1 MPFFITAFSFPATL
15 VFAGLLGALLTRL
28 FLPGL
33 MGMIVEAGFV
43 RPNFRGEVIPLGV
56 GLVFSLAAV
65 ACIVL
70 LYPFLPGQLQFF
82 ALAFS
87 LAQAAFT
94 CLGLVDDVWGSRN
107 ASGLKGHLQ
116 CLLQGRLTTGA
127 LKALAGGGLSLFLA
141 AAAGPMVWVPVNALT
156 LALSVNAINLLDLR
170 PGRAGKGF
178 LLCSFLLFAAG
189 WGQWPLVFLAVLT
202 GSVVAYLA
210 VDLKAR
216 AMMGDTGA
224 NALGAALGL
233 TAVWV
238 LPDGIK
244 LAYLG
249 LLIVLHVVAEK
260 YSLTNLIA
268 RSPLLD
274 RLDRWGSD
282 RR

>member
-1 MPFFITAFSFPATL
+1 MPLQITAFSFPAAL
-15 VFAGLLGALLTRL
+15 VITIFLGAMFTRL

-56 GLVFSLAAV
+56 GLVFSLATV
-65 ACIVL
+65 ACIVI
-70 LYPFLPGQLQFF
+70 LYPFLPGQLQFS

-87 LAQAAFT
+87 LALAAFT
-94 CLGLVDDVWGSRN
+94 CLGLVDDVWGSRRD
-107 ASGLKGHLQ
+107 SGLKGHLRN
-116 CLLQGRLTTGA
+116 LLQGRLTTGA
-127 LKALAGGGLSLFLA
+127 LKALAGGGVSLFLA
-141 AAAGPMVWVPVNALT
+141 TATGPLAWVPVNALT
-156 LALSVNAINLLDLR
+156 LALSVNTINLLDLR

-178 LLCSFLLFAAG
+178 LLGSILLFAAG
-189 WGQWPLVFLAVLT
+189 WGQWSLAFLGALA
-202 GSVVAYLA
+202 GSVMAYLT

-233 TAVWV
+233 TAIWV
-238 LPDGIK
+238 LPDGVK
-244 LAYLG
+244 LVYLG

-260 YSLTNLIA
+260 YSLTALIA

-282 RR
+282 RE

>member
-1 MPFFITAFSFPATL
+1 MPILITAFSFPVAL
-15 VFAGLLGALLTRL
+15 VLTGLLGALLTRL

-65 ACIVL
+65 GCIVL
-70 LYPFLPGQLQFF
+70 LYPFLPRQLQFF

-87 LAQAAFT
+87 LALAAFT
-94 CLGLVDDVWGSRN
+94 CLGLVDDVWGSRST
-107 ASGLKGHLQ
+107 SGLKGHLSN
-116 CLLQGRLTTGA
+116 LLQGKLTTGA
-127 LKALAGGGLSLFLA
+127 LKALAGGVLSLFLA
-141 AAAGPMVWVPVNALT
+141 AVAGPLAWVPVNALT

-178 LLCSFLLFAAG
+178 LLGALLLLIAG
-189 WGQWPLVFLAVLT
+189 WGQWPLIFLAVLT

-238 LPDGIK
+238 LPEGIK

-249 LLIVLHVVAEK
+249 LLLSLHILAEK
-260 YSLTNLIA
+260 YSLTSLIA
-268 RSPLLD
+268 RHPLLD

-282 RR
+282 RQ